1 MPGQDTLNHCLASK
15 PRLGISHYFFFRLL
29 PFNEPWP
36 LTSTRFLYALHMD
49 FISSLARDISR
60 ALSPDL
66 PRDLG
71 DMDSHLDFILPKVIP
86 YGEDLRE
93 TGFWFDRRWKEV
105 RGEEGFH
112 EALLHIFSPN
122 GEYLLSLDG
131 NLMKGS
137 WRQLGVE
144 NALILEM
151 GGRSELFDVRFLNQ
165 DFMILTKHGDQA
177 RKGLRRFYLLV
188 REPVTRDRSGAD
200 LDWRNIMEKLFNVWR
215 ENSLSIWAWIFFLG
229 ILTAIVYY
237 SFKG

>member
-1 MPGQDTLNHCLASK
+1 
-15 PRLGISHYFFFRLL
+15 
-29 PFNEPWP
+29 
-36 LTSTRFLYALHMD
+36 MD

-177 RKGLRRFYLLV
+177 RKGLRRYYLLV

-229 ILTAIVYY
+229 ILMAILYY